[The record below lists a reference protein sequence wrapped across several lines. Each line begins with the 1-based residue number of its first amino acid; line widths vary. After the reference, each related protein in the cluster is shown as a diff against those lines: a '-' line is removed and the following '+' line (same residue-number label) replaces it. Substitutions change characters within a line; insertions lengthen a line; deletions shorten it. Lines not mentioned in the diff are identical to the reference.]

1 MLGARHASIEVVPT
15 LDTNAYAD
23 NDILFVATAAGGFP
37 SLGHIEVDSIRVL
50 DESDQAQDLDILFL
64 ASAAALGTIN
74 TAANPTDAAARAIL
88 GMVSIV
94 AADYIDLANSQLAM
108 KRGIALPLYVPPT
121 GLYIAGILR
130 SGTPTYAAAGL
141 RITIGYRY

>member
-1 MLGARHASIEVVPT
+1 MLGARHAFVEVVPT
-15 LDTNAYAD
+15 LDTNIYAD
-23 NDILFVATAAGGFP
+23 NDILFVATAAEGFP
-37 SLGHIEVDSIRVL
+37 VMSHIEIDSIRVL

-74 TAANPTDAAARAIL
+74 AAAGPTDAAARDIL

-94 AADYIDLANSQLAM
+94 AANYIDLTNSQLAM
-108 KRGIALPLYVPPT
+108 RGGLAIPLYVPPA